1 MRIQNHSITLAAWNC
16 ENNTPSNKKTL
27 AAMLIVVD
35 SNNNYMTTYK
45 DTNGYCEL
53 ALP

>member
-1 MRIQNHSITLAAWNC
+1 MRIQNLTTILAAWNC
-16 ENNTPSNKKTL
+16 ENNTPNNKKTL

-45 DTNGYCEL
+45 DKNGYCKL
-53 ALP
+53 ALT